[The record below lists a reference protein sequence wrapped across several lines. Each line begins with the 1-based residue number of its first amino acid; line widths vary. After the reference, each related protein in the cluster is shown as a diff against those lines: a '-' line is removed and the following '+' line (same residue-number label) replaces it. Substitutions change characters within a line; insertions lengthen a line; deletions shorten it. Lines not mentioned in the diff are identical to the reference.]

1 VAAKAIRHRIPV
13 NLRHHWKLVAGSVG
27 LVAVLIL
34 VLGSLRASALV
45 YSDAAEGFTV
55 NWDVQGTVDL
65 FDTSVAHEISL
76 EYDEDDYQ
84 QMVET
89 FKDSGEKEWIKA
101 DITIDGVTIADV
113 GIRLKGNSTLQ
124 SLGGGDQQGGGQP
137 PGGGQ
142 GEGGQPPGDGEGGRP
157 PATAKA
163 VEAREKVRSSS
174 RAAARGSNSAST
186 NRSRCRGWSTSPS
199 MSTGRSTKATSR
211 SACESNRRERALR

>member
-1 VAAKAIRHRIPV
+1 
-13 NLRHHWKLVAGSVG
+13 
-27 LVAVLIL
+27 
-34 VLGSLRASALV
+34 
-45 YSDAAEGFTV
+45 
-55 NWDVQGTVDL
+55 
-65 FDTSVAHEISL
+65 SVAHEISL

-124 SLGGGDQQGGGQP
+124 SLGGGDQKGGGQP

-157 PATAKA
+157 PGDGQGGGGQGEGPIIFEGGGER
-163 VEAREKVRSSS
+163 VELSFDEPESLPWLVDFSKYVDGQVYQGDQQISLRVE
-174 RAAARGSNSAST
+174 SA
-186 NRSRCRGWSTSPS
+186 
-199 MSTGRSTKATSR
+199 
-211 SACESNRRERALR
+211 